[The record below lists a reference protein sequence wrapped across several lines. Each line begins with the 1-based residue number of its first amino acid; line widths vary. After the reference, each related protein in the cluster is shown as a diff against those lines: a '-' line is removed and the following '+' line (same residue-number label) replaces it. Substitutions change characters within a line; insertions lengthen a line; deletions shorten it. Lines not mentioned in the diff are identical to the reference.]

1 MMLRDVG
8 EAVTR
13 VVLSDSYSISL
24 SSGWIK
30 YLFLIL
36 SVVLFLGAFT
46 DHFVFGVGYGADLS
60 NTPKIINS
68 LLKFPLYFI
77 SLYMIFRNYKF
88 FSEFVYEMKYYLAFV
103 FLCMISTYWTADKF
117 DAIVTIFSL
126 AMCLLV
132 AFGLAQYYTLEQINT
147 GLYWTFLFL
156 CLSSIFYVFFIPS
169 LGLMSAGEGF
179 EYTGLVGEN
188 QGVFKHKNIFGG
200 FAAISLAFSVV
211 FYEGSK
217 LSRAIIFTSSLVCL
231 FLASSSTKIFA
242 LAFAFVFYYGFIFS
256 AKVMKSKRN
265 GVALFFTSSSVLI
278 VIFLVSNL
286 IVYLIELAG
295 KDLTFTGRT
304 VIWEHAL
311 LLIKEKYLIGYGV
324 SSIWS
329 TDLGYI
335 PEIHFFIPSHSH
347 NSFIEILLMV
357 GILGLSLMM
366 LFILKGFWDGF
377 VRFFSFGRMSSFFVV
392 VFVFALLD
400 SCFEYTFFR
409 GNNFLFMFVLFLYS
423 SVIIQNLRLSNP
435 GRV

>member
-1 MMLRDVG
+1 
-8 EAVTR
+8 
-13 VVLSDSYSISL
+13 
-24 SSGWIK
+24 
-30 YLFLIL
+30 
-36 SVVLFLGAFT
+36 
-46 DHFVFGVGYGADLS
+46 
-60 NTPKIINS
+60 
-68 LLKFPLYFI
+68 
-77 SLYMIFRNYKF
+77 
-88 FSEFVYEMKYYLAFV
+88 MKYYLAFV

-126 AMCLLV
+126 AMCFLV
-132 AFGLAQYYTLEQINT
+132 AFGLAQYYSLEQINT

-217 LSRAIIFTSSLVCL
+217 LSRAIILTSSLVCL

-242 LAFAFVFYYGFIFS
+242 LAFAFAFYYGFIFS
-256 AKVMKSKRN
+256 AKVMKSTRN
-265 GVALFFTSSSVLI
+265 GVALFFTSFSVI
-278 VIFLVSNL
+278 IAIFLVSNL
-286 IVYLIELAG
+286 IVYFIELAG

-311 LLIKEKYLIGYGV
+311 SLIKEKYLIGYGV

-377 VRFFSFGRMSSFFVV
+377 VRFFSFGRISSFFVV